1 MNEEAEKQRHL
12 KILVAE
18 QLQNAQANC
27 SVYRYQVK
35 ERDALLQLALQMI
48 NRGIVSFDDQIEFRQ
63 KLCALTASDDTLEL
77 VEKLFGEKPKP

>member
-12 KILVAE
+12 KMLLAE

-35 ERDALLQLALQMI
+35 ERDDLLQLALQMI
-48 NRGIVSFDDQIEFRQ
+48 NRGVVSFDDQIEFRQ
-63 KLCALTASDDTLEL
+63 KLCSLSSSDYTMQV
-77 VEKLFGEKPKP
+77 VENLFGEKEKP